1 QEVEMEPTPAM
12 IRSLLVQV
20 DVLGWESPAGR
31 ELVATLRRHV
41 AKPVV
46 RHAGLVGPAADQA
59 EASAWGAAWDAVRRP
74 AARTAE
80 NPMGMAWVAARRA
93 VLAELQAARPGGP
106 EPGAWLPLESV
117 AEVTEQPAVTHAAEA
132 MRLPEWLPAL
142 VDALVQ
148 AGWARAQVTDA
159 ILLLADHAE
168 PPRAGVS
175 GLRWRWVAM
184 RLGLPEWQVRRL
196 AVLLVGRPGVPGVV
210 LRFREAGTG
219 ALDHP
224 AVVAALRATTRRWAA
239 SPQALLDGA
248 EGEACA

>member
-1 QEVEMEPTPAM
+1 
-12 IRSLLVQV
+12 
-20 DVLGWESPAGR
+20 
-31 ELVATLRRHV
+31 
-41 AKPVV
+41 
-46 RHAGLVGPAADQA
+46 
-59 EASAWGAAWDAVRRP
+59 
-74 AARTAE
+74 
-80 NPMGMAWVAARRA
+80 
-93 VLAELQAARPGGP
+93 
-106 EPGAWLPLESV
+106 
-117 AEVTEQPAVTHAAEA
+117 
-132 MRLPEWLPAL
+132 

-148 AGWARAQVTDA
+148 AGWARGQVTEA

-210 LRFREAGTG
+210 LRVRETGTG

-239 SPQALLDGA
+239 GPPALIDGA
-248 EGEACA
+248 EEHACA